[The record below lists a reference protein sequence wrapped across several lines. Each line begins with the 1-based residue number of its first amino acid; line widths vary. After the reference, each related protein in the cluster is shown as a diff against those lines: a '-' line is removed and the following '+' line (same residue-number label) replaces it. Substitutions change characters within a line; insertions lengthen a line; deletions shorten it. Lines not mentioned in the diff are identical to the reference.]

1 MRDRMHAAR
10 VIARAQLA
18 ESLLTPGL
26 YVSLTAGLIIGWLL
40 CAGFARAV
48 DSSGFD
54 PRLSGFWSF
63 ATRALS
69 GGFGPVFVERLLSEG
84 PFLAVL
90 AASSAPVFL
99 VLATGSVF
107 RFGLEKNAGAIE
119 LFAYGPADG
128 TSYFIGSFIKD
139 AVLSAVALCL
149 LTLYFLVIA
158 AAENLVVGPMFLAAL
173 PVVFLLALAFFAIGI
188 LCSIA
193 AGHAAAAMAL
203 FLGIGALFAAM
214 LAGSLSAAGSSM
226 RAAAEAASA
235 VLQWVSPLFYAWLC
249 ARAWGGGSA
258 PHYAAG
264 LALLCALTGAVLAG
278 CHLLIQRTGV
288 RG

>member
-10 VIARAQLA
+10 VVARTQLA
-18 ESLLTPGL
+18 ESLLSPGP
-26 YVSLTAGLIIGWLL
+26 YVCLFAGLVIGWLL

-84 PFLAVL
+84 PFLAIL
-90 AASSAPVFL
+90 AVSFAPVFL
-99 VLATGSVF
+99 FLAASSVF

-119 LFAYGPADG
+119 LIVYGPADG
-128 TSYFIGSFIKD
+128 TAYFIGSFIKD
-139 AVLSAVALCL
+139 AVLSAGALVML
-149 LTLYFLVIA
+149 ALYFLVIA
-158 AAENLVVGPMFLAAL
+158 AEENLVVGPMLFAAL
-173 PVVFLLALAFFAIGI
+173 PVVFLAALAFFAFGI

-193 AGHAAAAMAL
+193 AGHAAAALAV
-203 FLGIGALFAAM
+203 FLGIGALFTAM
-214 LAGSLSAAGSSM
+214 LAGSLGAAGSPV
-226 RAAAEAASA
+226 RAAAETASA
-235 VLQWVSPLFYAWLC
+235 VVQWFSPLYYAALC
-249 ARAWGGGSA
+249 AKAWGGGSA

-264 LALLCALTGAVLAG
+264 MALLCALTGALLAG
-278 CHLLIQRTGV
+278 CHLLIRHTGV
-288 RG
+288 RA